1 MAGRARL
8 HQHAAGENEDSISR
22 QSLAADIYAGCLG
35 LPELCFPEE
44 GGQSH

>member
-8 HQHAAGENEDSISR
+8 HQHAAGESEEFR
-22 QSLAADIYAGCLG
+22 QTLAADIYAGCLG
-35 LPELCFPEE
+35 LPELCFSEE